1 MKPYIAAAILLS
13 TFLSQGNLLAE
24 EALQKDEELL
34 FFEQEAYQLS
44 IATKHLQTVWEAPA
58 IATVITEQE
67 IRNMGARDMLD
78 ILRRVPGFGTTIGP
92 YGMSAFEIRG
102 IKGFNSSERIL
113 FLIDGIPANEMVRG
127 GLATAIMQ
135 ISVDNIKRIEIIR
148 GPGSALHGSGAFS
161 GVINVVTKQGDEIN
175 GVAVSGGRG
184 SFDTV
189 QLDLQAGR
197 RWADLDVAFF
207 LDYYRTDGAALEI
220 PLDAFGNSGVTDFR
234 IDRLD
239 AGLKIGYKELTLNTR
254 LIRLDRGPYLGAL
267 LAVNDESD
275 LDTWFVVSELA
286 YRHRFGQN
294 GNLSAR
300 TYLNQG
306 MENFYWEL
314 LPEGTGPFTDGMIGN
329 PSGEEHMRGLE
340 AQFDYRAAEAHLLT
354 VGAVVEQIDVYDTKH
369 IANFDPLT
377 GAPIGPVQDI
387 TDGGNYIR
395 EETRKIWAVYLQDD
409 WSLTD
414 EVNLVFG
421 VRHDRYSD
429 FGATTNPRVAAVWQF
444 AQGWD
449 AKLMYGTA
457 FIAPTLSALYYIN
470 NPAQVGNPNL
480 DPEKMRTYEASVG
493 YIAGGTE
500 GRISYFHND
509 FDDKIQPL
517 FQPPG
522 LFVFGNR
529 GGATVQGVEVEAK
542 RRVGFAGEVY
552 ANYTYQKTEDAETH
566 REIPDVAAHKGN
578 VGVDF
583 SPVKYL
589 NVNANLFMI
598 GKKPR
603 ALGDPR
609 KDSPGYAL
617 LDLTLIARELYKG
630 LEIRGSVHNL
640 LDKEYADPLPAVVPG
655 DLPREGRHLM
665 VEALYRF

>member
-1 MKPYIAAAILLS
+1 MKRNFLFAAMLWALLCQ
-13 TFLSQGNLLAE
+13 TNLLAE
-24 EALQKDEELL
+24 EGVPSNEDLI
-34 FFEQEAYQLS
+34 FFEQEATQLS
-44 IATKHLQTVWEAPA
+44 IATKHLQTVREAPA
-58 IATVITEQE
+58 IVSVVTERE
-67 IRNMGARDMLD
+67 IRNMGARNLLD

-92 YGMSAFEIRG
+92 YGTFEFEIRG
-102 IKGFNSSERIL
+102 IKSINSERIL
-113 FLIDGIPANEMVRG
+113 FLIDGIPANEMVHG
-127 GLATAIMQ
+127 GLPIAANQM
-135 ISVDNIKRIEIIR
+135 SVDNIKRIEIIR
-148 GPGSALHGSGAFS
+148 GPGSALHGSSAFS
-161 GVINVVTKQGDEIN
+161 GVVNVVTKQGDEIN
-175 GVAVSGGRG
+175 GVVVSGGKG
-184 SFDTV
+184 SFDTTK
-189 QLDLQAGR
+189 LDLQAGR
-197 RWADLDVAFF
+197 RWADLDVALF
-207 LDYYRTDGAALEI
+207 LNYYRTDGPALEI
-220 PLDAFGNSGVTDFR
+220 PSDFLGNSGVTDFR
-234 IDRLD
+234 VDRLD
-239 AGLKIGYKELTLNTR
+239 TGLKIGYNDFTLNTR
-254 LIRLDRGPYLGAL
+254 LTRLDRGPYFGVLFA
-267 LAVNDESD
+267 ANDESD
-275 LDTWFVVSELA
+275 LDTWFVFSELA

-294 GNLSAR
+294 GSLSVK
-300 TYLNQG
+300 TYLDQG
-306 MENFYWEL
+306 MEDFYWEI

-329 PSGEEHMRGLE
+329 PSGKYATRGFE
-340 AQFDYRAAEAHLLT
+340 AQFDYRAADTHLLT
-354 VGAVVEQIDVYDTKH
+354 VGAAVEQKSVYDTKH

-409 WSLTD
+409 WSLT
-414 EVNLVFG
+414 EKVNLVFG
-421 VRHDRYSD
+421 IRHDRYSD
-429 FGATTNPRVAAVWQF
+429 FGGTTNPRVAAVWQF

-457 FIAPTLSALYYIN
+457 FMAPTFGELYFIN

-493 YIAGGTE
+493 YTTGATE

-517 FQPPG
+517 PQPSG
-522 LFVFGNR
+522 LLVFGNR

-542 RRVGFAGEVY
+542 RRFGFGAEGY

-566 REIPDVAAHKGN
+566 REIPEVAAHKGN

-589 NVNANLFMI
+589 NVNANLFII

-603 ALGDPR
+603 VPGDPR
-609 KDSPGYAL
+609 KDAPGYAL
-617 LDLTLIARELYKG
+617 LDLTLIAKEFYKG

-640 LDKEYADPLPAVVPG
+640 LDKEYADPLPPVVPG